1 MRFVMRGR
9 HTIDLAVFV
18 LAFAEFTSSGLLADG
33 GGQTAKP
40 KASTGWTV
48 PRTPDGHPDLQ
59 GRWSFATLTPL
70 ERAAGAKAFLTEEEA
85 LQLLQSA
92 LARGNEE
99 QGPPGSSGTGSAA
112 GERTSATPARE
123 RAKPASASASLGGA
137 PQPPPLPAY
146 NAFWMNRGSGLVR
159 IGGVIRSSLVV
170 DPPEGRVPPLTPE
183 GLKRASD
190 VMTAQNTAA
199 RAENRPAMERCIL
212 GFNTG
217 PPLTPGAY
225 NNNVE
230 IIQNRDSIVMLNE
243 NVHSARIVP
252 TDGRPHGKI
261 RRWLGE
267 SRGRWEGETL
277 VIDTRNFL
285 NSTGV
290 TDPRLHGDGG
300 GPRLHL
306 IERLTRMDADTIV
319 YAATVED
326 PDMWP
331 RPWTMEFTFTRT
343 DEPILEYACHEGNYG
358 LPNGLSGIRSQ
369 ERAATEAAKKRE
381 PTK

>member
-1 MRFVMRGR
+1 MRRR
-9 HTIDLAVFV
+9 HAVTSAIVV
-18 LAFAEFTSSGLLADG
+18 LTFAGIALSGSVATG

-40 KASTGWTV
+40 KSGAGWTV
-48 PRTPDGHPDLQ
+48 PRTPDGRPDLQ

-70 ERAAGAKAFLTEEEA
+70 ERAPGAKAFLTEEEA
-85 LQLLQSA
+85 LQVLQSG

-99 QGPPGSSGTGSAA
+99 QGPPRA
-112 GERTSATPARE
+112 PA
-123 RAKPASASASLGGA
+123 AKPAPERPKPASGSVVLGGA

-146 NAFWMNRGSGLVR
+146 NAFWMNRGSGLVQ

-170 DPPEGRVPPLTPE
+170 DPPDGRVPPLTPE
-183 GLKRASD
+183 GMKRASE
-190 VMTAQNTAA
+190 VMDAQNTAA

-225 NNNVE
+225 NNNLE

-267 SRGRWEGETL
+267 PRGRWEGDTL
-277 VIDTRNFL
+277 VIDTKNFL
-285 NSTGV
+285 NATGV

-300 GPRLHL
+300 GPRLHV
-306 IERLTRMDADTIV
+306 IERLTRVDADTIV

-358 LPNGLSGIRSQ
+358 LPNGLSGIRAQ
-369 ERAATEAAKKRE
+369 ERADAAKKRE
-381 PTK
+381 SAR